1 MSLPSLLLGFVLST
15 LLGAGFHAVRGG
27 GGGKLLLD
35 LVLGWL
41 GFWLGQ
47 LAAAAPGLDDRQHWL
62 TAPGH
67 RNTGRVGLPFVGNWL
82 SPVETPKKSKAR

>member
-1 MSLPSLLLGFVLST
+1 MSLPSLLLGFVFST

-47 LAAAAPGLDDRQHWL
+47 YTAARLGLTIGSLGSLHLGLAVP
-62 TAPGH
+62 
-67 RNTGRVGLPFVGNWL
+67 VGLVFLFVGNWL
-82 SPVETPKKSKAR
+82 SPVEVKKKSRAR

>member
-1 MSLPSLLLGFVLST
+1 MSLPSLLLGFILST

-47 LAAAAPGLDDRQHWL
+47 FIAGRLGLMIGSLGSLHLGLAIPASLVFL
-62 TAPGH
+62 
-67 RNTGRVGLPFVGNWL
+67 FVGNWL
-82 SPVETPKKSKAR
+82 SPVETQKKTK

>member
-27 GGGKLLLD
+27 SGGKLLLD
-35 LVLGWL
+35 LVLGWI

-47 LAAAAPGLDDRQHWL
+47 LAAVRLGFTLGSLGSLHLALAIP
-62 TAPGH
+62 
-67 RNTGRVGLPFVGNWL
+67 VGLVFLFVGNWL
-82 SPVETPKKSKAR
+82 SPVEVQKRSKAR

>member
-41 GFWLGQ
+41 GFWLGHF
-47 LAAAAPGLDDRQHWL
+47 AAARLGLTIGSLGSLHL
-62 TAPGH
+62 ALAIP
-67 RNTGRVGLPFVGNWL
+67 VGLVFLFVGNWL
-82 SPVETPKKSKAR
+82 SPVEAQKKSKAR

>member
-47 LAAAAPGLDDRQHWL
+47 LAAARLGFTIGNLGSLHLGL
-62 TAPGH
+62 AIP
-67 RNTGRVGLPFVGNWL
+67 VGLIFLFVGNWL
-82 SPVETPKKSKAR
+82 SPVESQKKSK

>member
-1 MSLPSLLLGFVLST
+1 MSLPSLLLGFLLST
-15 LLGAGFHAVRGG
+15 LIGAGFHAVRGG

-47 LAAAAPGLDDRQHWL
+47 YAAARLGITIGRLGSLHLGLAIL
-62 TAPGH
+62 
-67 RNTGRVGLPFVGNWL
+67 LELIFLFVGNWL
-82 SPVETPKKSKAR
+82 SPLEAPKKTKAH

>member
-47 LAAAAPGLDDRQHWL
+47 YAAARLDLTIGSLGSLHLGL
-62 TAPGH
+62 AVP
-67 RNTGRVGLPFVGNWL
+67 VGLVFLFVGNWL
-82 SPVETPKKSKAR
+82 SPVEVKKKSRAR

>member
-35 LVLGWL
+35 LVVGWL

-47 LAAAAPGLDDRQHWL
+47 YAAARLGITIGSLGSLNLAVAIP
-62 TAPGH
+62 
-67 RNTGRVGLPFVGNWL
+67 VGLVFLFVGNWL
-82 SPVETPKKSKAR
+82 SPVEVEKKSKAH

>member
-1 MSLPSLLLGFVLST
+1 MSLPSLLLGFLLST
-15 LLGAGFHAVRGG
+15 LIGAGFHAVRGG

-47 LAAAAPGLDDRQHWL
+47 YAAARLGITIGSLGSLHLGLAIL
-62 TAPGH
+62 
-67 RNTGRVGLPFVGNWL
+67 LELIFLFVGNWL
-82 SPVETPKKSKAR
+82 SPLEAPKKTKAH

>member
-1 MSLPSLLLGFVLST
+1 MSLSSLLLGFILST

-47 LAAAAPGLDDRQHWL
+47 FVATRLGLTIGSLGSLHLGLAIPASLAFL
-62 TAPGH
+62 
-67 RNTGRVGLPFVGNWL
+67 FIGNWL
-82 SPVETPKKSKAR
+82 SPVETQKKSK

>member
-15 LLGAGFHAVRGG
+15 LIGAGFHALRGG

-47 LAAAAPGLDDRQHWL
+47 YIAERSGFTIGSLGSLHLGLAIPAALVFLFA
-62 TAPGH
+62 
-67 RNTGRVGLPFVGNWL
+67 GNWL
-82 SPVETPKKSKAR
+82 SPVDVQKKPRPR